1 MLSDR
6 LRVAAVS
13 VNHNT
18 SAYMELMLRSFFAC
32 HARLPSLTFT
42 VRDNGSTD
50 DTGPLRALAARHGV
64 AVEPSGF
71 PLTTANNSHGEI
83 LSRFVLDH
91 QDASH
96 FLFLD
101 ADVCFLEDDTL
112 GTLLRELDS
121 RPDAFGIGPRLSWDG
136 RAEIPQAARDANP
149 DICDARLHP
158 CCALIRNTPLFR
170 RVVET
175 IGLACARYLW
185 AERDE
190 YLDTFKLMTRVM
202 ATHGQTHAR
211 SGAMIL
217 HFFSVSYAWD
227 TPELAANKAR
237 HRDARLAELR
247 GLDGA

>member
-1 MLSDR
+1 MSVSLQ
-6 LRVAAVS
+6 VVGVS

-18 SAYMELMLRSFFAC
+18 SAYMELMLRSLFAR
-32 HARLPSLTFT
+32 HAPPLPLALT
-42 VRDNGSTD
+42 VLDNGSTD
-50 DTGPLRALAARHGV
+50 DTGRLRDFAARHDV
-64 AVEPSGF
+64 AFKPSGF
-71 PLTTANNSHGEI
+71 PLDTTNNSHGEI

-91 QDASH
+91 PDASH
-96 FLFLD
+96 YLFLD

-112 GTLLRELDS
+112 GTLLRELGD

-136 RAEIPQAARDANP
+136 QTEIPQAARDANP

-158 CCALIRNTPLFR
+158 CCALVRNTPLFR
-170 RVVET
+170 KVVET
-175 IGLACARYLW
+175 VGLACARYLW

-211 SGAMIL
+211 ASAMVL
-217 HFFSVSYAWD
+217 HFFCVSYAWD
-227 TPELAANKAR
+227 APELAAGKAR

-247 GLDGA
+247 RLDDR